1 MRKRSTNDEESV
13 RKRQGWEGHRDHT
26 ALRVQESARVS
37 AVSCRSRQV
46 SLQDSLECPQILA
59 TWSRKATRKM
69 SVSIQFESFSFN
81 GKKVRTI
88 QVKDVGQCLV
98 ASDIYK
104 AIGYSR
110 KAGVQAIQR
119 LVPDKYKM
127 RFRDVQDMLDGVL
140 RFEYPQAD
148 MVILKEP
155 GVYTF
160 LLRCGK
166 DEAAPFLEWTVETVL
181 PSKVRKLNEAIQE
194 RDNTIMERDTR
205 IRAIEF
211 DNVGLQGEIRAK
223 DQQIETLIPRYVPKR
238 GDYDN
243 ILVLISK
250 NRPEEAGKA
259 GRHPYYMIRCQKQS
273 RVIQISKVKNK
284 YPNMVVRDTCEDP
297 NAIHE
302 WCSFKDLVLEDG
314 DYHRN
319 HFSLNAAQ
327 RVEFEEIFEMQA

>member
-1 MRKRSTNDEESV
+1 MRCKQLTRA
-13 RKRQGWEGHRDHT
+13 Q
-26 ALRVQESARVS
+26 
-37 AVSCRSRQV
+37 
-46 SLQDSLECPQILA
+46 LE
-59 TWSRKATRKM
+59 
-69 SVSIQFESFSFN
+69 
-81 GKKVRTI
+81 
-88 QVKDVGQCLV
+88 
-98 ASDIYK
+98 K
-104 AIGYSR
+104 AIIGLHPLPRPKHANSHDMFISPKLALCLAMR
-110 KAGVQAIQR
+110 S
-119 LVPDKYKM
+119 DK
-127 RFRDVQDMLDGVL
+127 
-140 RFEYPQAD
+140 
-148 MVILKEP
+148 
-155 GVYTF
+155 
-160 LLRCGK
+160 
-166 DEAAPFLEWTVETVL
+166 
-181 PSKVRKLNEAIQE
+181 NEAKPVREWLLNDIIPRGFNKLIEEKQLAIKGHLQTIEEQQGALALLNDDLMDAQE
-194 RDNTIMERDTR
+194 HARQLEYNNT
-205 IRAIEF
+205 
-211 DNVGLQGEIRAK
+211 GLQGEIRAK